1 MKKPPAKKKAAPVAP
16 PAAELFA
23 EPVKQ
28 DSGAPAA
35 LKAIEADELLCRKQ
49 RDLAFKVWQEAD
61 EKNVLGDDVK
71 EADERRAW
79 GRYLEAREVYAEAAK
94 QLATFDK
101 GVSKE
106 RREGEKITVE
116 EAKEIFA
123 QLILSY
129 DLAFEKCI
137 LTDARDAALAKTE
150 IEFHEAHARNWRSA
164 KDGAIES
171 AKGEGVLP
179 KWIL

>member
-1 MKKPPAKKKAAPVAP
+1 MKKTPTKKKVAPVAP
-16 PAAELFA
+16 TAPELFA

-35 LKAIEADELLCRKQ
+35 LKAIEADELLCRNR
-49 RDLAFKVWQEAD
+49 RDAAMKEWEEKDRKLVIGD
-61 EKNVLGDDVK
+61 EVS

-79 GRYLEAREVYAEAAK
+79 MRYQEAREVHAETLK
-94 QLATFDK
+94 SLATFDK

-123 QLILSY
+123 QLLLCY

-171 AKGEGVLP
+171 AKGENVLP